1 MAVPT
6 PAVRVTRARFLAMT
20 ATTATQLATLAAPP
34 RRVAPSVP
42 RRARAP
48 ASFRRPGRTPRAASS
63 SSARDRDGSELD
75 APPVPRRGVLI
86 AATAAAAAAAAAST
100 LPPRAVA
107 SPASTP
113 ADVTVVVAK
122 DGRSPDGIEGRA
134 YASISDAV
142 AAALDAAAALGKV
155 NVACVRIA
163 PGTYAERVVV
173 PAFAA
178 QCDALRIEPLDPG
191 DDRASGRVVIEHFT
205 SVPYEAVVEVAP
217 NAKGLVLENL
227 TIRHGSKSVA
237 NNYAVFANVGSGLT
251 MRGCDVSSDTGS
263 GIAAEGAYL
272 DLTDC
277 VVSNCKTHG
286 VAVYGDLFGN
296 GGFGRVNKCVIRDNG
311 EDGVLVRGGA
321 VAEIAGNEVYG
332 NGRFGVELADV
343 GADCRVVDNAVG
355 VGRKGRRGVV
365 VDDAVSDVEV
375 SGNRERL

>member
-1 MAVPT
+1 
-6 PAVRVTRARFLAMT
+6 MT
-20 ATTATQLATLAAPP
+20 ATTATQLATLAAAAH
-34 RRVAPSVP
+34 RVAPSVP
-42 RRARAP
+42 RRPRAP
-48 ASFRRPGRTPRAASS
+48 ASFRRPRRTPRAASS
-63 SSARDRDGSELD
+63 SSARARDGSELD
-75 APPVPRRGVLI
+75 APPVPRRAVLI
-86 AATAAAAAAAAAST
+86 AAAAAAAAST
-100 LPPRAVA
+100 APSPRAVA

-178 QCDALRIEPLDPG
+178 QCDALRIEPLEGND
-191 DDRASGRVVIEHFT
+191 ASSVTVEHFT
-205 SVPYEAVVEVAP
+205 SVPYEAVFEAAP
-217 NAKGLVLENL
+217 NAKGLVLNNL

-237 NNYAVFANVGSGLT
+237 NNYAVFANVGSGVT
-251 MRGCDVSSDTGS
+251 MRGCDVRSDTGS
-263 GIAAEGAYL
+263 GVAAEGAQL
-272 DLTDC
+272 DVEDC

-321 VAEIAGNEVYG
+321 VAEVAGNEVFD
-332 NGRFGVELADV
+332 NGRFGVELVDV
-343 GADCRVVDNAVG
+343 GAGCRVVDNAVG

-365 VDDAVSDVEV
+365 VDDAVADVEV